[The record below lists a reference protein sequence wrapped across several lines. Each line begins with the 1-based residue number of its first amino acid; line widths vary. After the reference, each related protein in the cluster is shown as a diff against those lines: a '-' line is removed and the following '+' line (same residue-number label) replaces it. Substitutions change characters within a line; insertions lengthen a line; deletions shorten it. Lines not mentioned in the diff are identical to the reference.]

1 MPKHW
6 CGRAALLAVVLSG
19 CAEPAPKRGAV
30 RGSVTVDGQPV
41 AAGKVRFFALTN
53 GISAEGEIRDGRY
66 EIPAEKGPTA
76 GRYRVEISAE
86 QKTGRKIPDRD
97 GAPGDMKDETVNVI
111 PHKFNRDSTLQIDY
125 DPAADAPHDFRLLAK

>member
-1 MPKHW
+1 MPRPW
-6 CGRAALLAVVLSG
+6 CVWAVLVAAVLSG
-19 CAEPAPKRGAV
+19 CGDAAPQRGAV
-30 RGSVTVDGQPV
+30 RGTVTADGQPV
-41 AAGKVRFFALTN
+41 ATGKVRFFALTN

-76 GRYRVEISAE
+76 GRYRVEISSDK
-86 QKTGRKIPDRD
+86 KTGRKVPDRD

-125 DPAADAPHDFRLLAK
+125 DPAADAPHDFRLLTK